1 MTFLLRAGIETCTLC
16 GVSVGQG
23 WRAKTGHVCARP
35 RFADREQAARQA
47 RIDAT
52 QHAYDIRGLGTLRGV
67 ETARMESAKTNRPT
81 RERRT
86 VLSTPSATNGKEAV
100 DS

>member
-1 MTFLLRAGIETCTLC
+1 MIRGTLARGDVRLPSDRYVCSRCGHEAKFSVTRGRPELCRDCWDLR
-16 GVSVGQG
+16 
-23 WRAKTGHVCARP
+23 
-35 RFADREQAARQA
+35 
-47 RIDAT
+47 RIDAQT
-52 QHAYDIRGLGTLRGV
+52 RCNERGFDLNVGA
-67 ETARMESAKTNRPT
+67 ETDRMGSAKTNRPT